1 MAEIH
6 LICNAHIDPVWQWE
20 WEEGAA
26 AAVSTFRAAADFC
39 EEFDDF
45 VFCHNEALLYR
56 WIEEYEPEL
65 FARIRRLVRAGKW
78 RIMGGW
84 YLQPDCN
91 MPSGESI
98 VRQMQLGRAYFQEK
112 FGVTNTTA
120 VNFDP
125 FGHSRGLVQLLK
137 KAGFD
142 SYLFMRPNAGEMA
155 LPGDDF
161 LWVGFDGSEI
171 MAHRIDTGYNS
182 PLGGAAEKAQAWL
195 DAHPDTALGLIP
207 WGVGNHGGGPSRKD
221 IADLNAL
228 KARLPE
234 RGLRHSSPVEFV
246 ASLSE

>member
-84 YLQPDCN
+84 YLQ
-91 MPSGESI
+91 S
-98 VRQMQLGRAYFQEK
+98 
-112 FGVTNTTA
+112 
-120 VNFDP
+120 
-125 FGHSRGLVQLLK
+125 LLIQSNQ
-137 KAGFD
+137 AIHLLL
-142 SYLFMRPNAGEMA
+142 S
-155 LPGDDF
+155 
-161 LWVGFDGSEI
+161 DGSQ
-171 MAHRIDTGYNS
+171 TS
-182 PLGGAAEKAQAWL
+182 LLTK
-195 DAHPDTALGLIP
+195 T
-207 WGVGNHGGGPSRKD
+207 V
-221 IADLNAL
+221 
-228 KARLPE
+228 E
-234 RGLRHSSPVEFV
+234 RR
-246 ASLSE
+246 